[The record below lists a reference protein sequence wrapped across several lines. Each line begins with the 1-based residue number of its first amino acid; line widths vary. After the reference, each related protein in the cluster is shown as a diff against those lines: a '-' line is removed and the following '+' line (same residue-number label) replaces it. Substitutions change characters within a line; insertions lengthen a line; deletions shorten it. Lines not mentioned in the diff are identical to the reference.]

1 MRIVMAGAGVAGRR
15 LVAQLAESRHDVT
28 VIDLNRDLCEA
39 VSTEFGVV
47 TICGNATDLST
58 LEEANIDRA
67 DVAVALMRA
76 NADNLAFS
84 LLARGAGV
92 ERIIAR
98 MPNPKYRSAYER
110 AGVTSI
116 VDVAGLFLERLVLEI
131 EHPAVHQVA
140 SLADGA
146 GAVVWIQVA
155 ENSAVCNRPLEE
167 VRTDRR
173 YPAGCVVAGLM
184 RGESE
189 RLLFPDGRDRLISG
203 DRVLL
208 VGTIQGLTR
217 GAELFGERSG
227 LAAFLR
233 KCLHRSCGEGEDVQA
248 RLEASIDQEAE
259 REEDRSE
266 DAGGGG
272 SSLPE

>member
-1 MRIVMAGAGVAGRR
+1 MRIVLAGAGITGRR

-28 VIDLNRDLCEA
+28 VIDLNRDVCEA
-39 VSTEFGVV
+39 ISTELGVV
-47 TICGNATDLST
+47 AISGNATDLST
-58 LEEANIDRA
+58 LEEADIDRA

-84 LLARGAGV
+84 LLAQGAGV

-116 VDVAGLFLERLVLEI
+116 VDVAGLFLDRLVLEI
-131 EHPAVHQVA
+131 EHPSVHQVA
-140 SLADGA
+140 SLGNGA
-146 GAVVWIQVA
+146 GAVVWVEVA
-155 ENSAVCNRPLEE
+155 EGSAVCGRPLEE
-167 VRTDRR
+167 VRGERGF
-173 YPAGCVVAGLM
+173 PHGCVVSGLL
-184 RGESE
+184 REDSD
-189 RLLFPDGRDRLISG
+189 RLHFPDGRDRLIAG

-217 GAELFGERSG
+217 GAELFGERKG

-233 KCLHRSCGEGEDVQA
+233 KCVRRTGEPDEDAQA
-248 RLEASIDQEAE
+248 RLEVALDEEVQQEE
-259 REEDRSE
+259 GSEESPSE
-266 DAGGGG
+266 
-272 SSLPE
+272 SSD